1 MRSVWRY
8 LSMSNRSTEENS
20 ISFNFTYYAMKLLG
34 KNLYSNPWT
43 AISELV
49 ANGIDSGA
57 DNVHVLVDMRDK
69 EHAVVEIFDD
79 GHGMSY
85 NDLQAKYTVIGRN
98 KRESEENISGK
109 TLGRKGIGKLAA
121 LYLSP

>member
-1 MRSVWRY
+1 
-8 LSMSNRSTEENS
+8 MSNRSTEGNS

-57 DNVHVLVDMRDK
+57 ENVHVLVDMRDK

-85 NDLQAKYTVIGRN
+85 TDLRDKYTVIGRN
-98 KRESEENISGK
+98 KRESEENIQEGHWEERASVN
-109 TLGRKGIGKLAA
+109 
-121 LYLSP
+121 